1 VKLKYFCI
9 AKKLAEKSS
18 YHHKLGAVVVF
29 KNKIIGLGF
38 NKPSK
43 THTRANTPFNT
54 IHAELD
60 AILQAGDQCR
70 NAEIYV
76 YREYKNGS
84 PANAKPCKYCEELI
98 RLVGIKKVYYT
109 DEGKYKSYSIRD
121 LCEK

>member
-1 VKLKYFCI
+1 MKLKYFNI

-29 KNKIIGLGF
+29 KNKVIGLGF

-43 THTRANTPFNT
+43 THTKANTPYNT

-60 AILQAGDQCR
+60 AILQAGSTQCKH
-70 NAEIYV
+70 AEIYV

-84 PANAKPCKYCEELI
+84 PANAKPCKHCDELI
-98 RLVGIKKVYYT
+98 RLVGIKNVYYSDQGEFKT
-109 DEGKYKSYSIRD
+109 YIVKD
-121 LCEK
+121 